1 MTWTPAERV
10 LISSRRKAAAAEKDR
25 SVKLAAV
32 PPVAEV
38 DGCEVCGTER
48 PACGAVEGCNRC
60 GREFCAGCRGGDALC
75 RECLSSPAA
84 AIETATGLSA
94 HAPAGVDRPAGATG
108 AVGST
113 PTGRI
118 PRKPKAPRRPQP
130 PRALNEA
137 EGKLWKRLT
146 REQDCSE
153 WRQARLDALANYCRH
168 MAMVELLS
176 TRADGHSD
184 DDMPGLGKL
193 LAMRDRE
200 IRAAHAAAKAWGE
213 S

>member
-75 RECLSSPAA
+75 RECAGGSIGLGPAEHEPPAHPGPTSVVPARAA
-84 AIETATGLSA
+84 A
-94 HAPAGVDRPAGATG
+94 
-108 AVGST
+108 
-113 PTGRI
+113 

-137 EGKLWKRLT
+137 ECKLWRRLT
-146 REQDCSE
+146 REQDCSD

-168 MAMVELLS
+168 MGMVELLS
-176 TRADGHSD
+176 TRADGHPV

-193 LAMRDRE
+193 LTMRDRE

>member
-1 MTWTPAERV
+1 MALTTAERQHV
-10 LISSRRKAAAAEKDR
+10 YARRLTLAASAERLAAQAAAA
-25 SVKLAAV
+25 
-32 PPVAEV
+32 PPKPIDV

-75 RECLSSPAA
+75 RECEGGRPVAVPVPTPADLRETQVSSGNSRLPLA
-84 AIETATGLSA
+84 
-94 HAPAGVDRPAGATG
+94 
-108 AVGST
+108 
-113 PTGRI
+113 
-118 PRKPKAPRRPQP
+118 RKPKAPRRPQP

-137 EGKLWKRLT
+137 ECKLWKRLT

-153 WRQARLDALANYCRH
+153 WRHARLDALANYCRH

-176 TRADGHSD
+176 TRADGHSV

-193 LAMRDRE
+193 LTMRDRE
-200 IRAAHAAAKAWGE
+200 IRAAHASAKAWGE
-213 S
+213 PT